1 MLFVFVVIFF
11 ELLVF
16 SLCLFLSLSVFR
28 PLLAILSYVQARCN
42 NKQTVQKKLSN
53 SVVIRACMG
62 SIVSI
67 VSIVSN
73 EDMID
78 C

>member
-1 MLFVFVVIFF
+1 MLFVFIVLFF
-11 ELLVF
+11 GAF
-16 SLCLFLSLSVFR
+16 SFLSLSVFG
-28 PLLAILSYVQARCN
+28 PMLAILSYVGASCN
-42 NKQTVQKKLSN
+42 HKQTVQKKRKKKLSN

-67 VSIVSN
+67 VSN
-73 EDMID
+73 EDMIV